1 MRFIGSLIKYFIYLC
16 LVLIAVGAALF
27 WFDTGSWLVKP
38 LAIRAGNFF
47 LDPLK
52 LEIENING
60 SVHNGFSVEKLKLIS
75 GDEDLFTLNYA
86 SVSPDWDLIL
96 KSLTDD
102 NILNGVPFIKN
113 LNVSGVSSDLE
124 NVMALVDHFDESEDK
139 KEEKEPVKFTLNPF
153 NLEIKDVNF
162 GTPYSNLELDALTLN
177 EAGNL
182 LLDSKIISGE
192 NIFPVKTNAVLN
204 FNPIEIISSDLFLGQ
219 ATGNLAANIEPLK
232 ANLKLK
238 SLSLDELLKFVPKEL
253 QGDIKVSGLIDAD
266 VKAEQ
271 NGDFIKAAG
280 FLAMPQ
286 ANIMDVPLSFN
297 LPFSWDGEKVLNL
310 LDATLKTQA
319 AKLNLSASADIA
331 SMKILA
337 NGQARNISL
346 TEIGTMFAP
355 ELKLKGE
362 GGNIDFDIDTVASGD
377 ILSNTRADIKADM
390 PSISAMGIK
399 ILENL
404 AAKIKLDKQ
413 QAPKLDVTGRIFGG
427 KLFARGE
434 VTQDFKP
441 QAIVSLVN
449 VDVPTLINIVPE
461 AAKSVKNPSGKI
473 TLRTIIHENLN
484 LDTTLTSE
492 KLAANGIALTN
503 IKANANYSVN
513 ENLANLESFSANLGG
528 SPAGSKG
535 LITASGKVNLNTGD
549 FNSALKTEN
558 LDPRIVPELKKLNLL
573 GIYNLSANASGNY
586 NKIES
591 IKADAVLNAKGVG
604 YDKLKI
610 GNIDFPVSYA
620 NNLLNIKNAKANI
633 PGGALN
639 LAGNVNLKNTAN
651 PAFDLAL
658 STRGIN
664 LAETLKAFNL
674 QDKNMPVS
682 GKVSGAADIEGNL
695 KNLILNATIRAENVK
710 AGNLLDMPQAL
721 IDVKGDMKK
730 ISLNKLETKI
740 NGSDIKGLGSLNIN
754 QKNFMNSTV
763 SFSAN
768 LKHLNIKKIL
778 AQAMGSSP
786 VDGVIDATASVKGT
800 IAKPEGELK
809 ITRPIFYG
817 NNEIRDIA
825 VKLNSP
831 EANHYKI
838 NAGARIEKFKPEVD
852 IDVKQKDGIFT
863 YRVDTKPLD
872 INSAIETQ
880 IPSMSGMAKGFAN
893 VSVTGSTK
901 PNTNIN
907 INATA
912 KEIKLMDK
920 ISIKNISLPIV
931 FLQDKNKIEMKNG
944 NAYLSDGIIKTGLDV
959 DLTKKNYTSK
969 VKISDLDFGKLA
981 GKFLPE
987 GELIGKANAEANIK
1001 GNFGV
1006 MPTSY
1011 ANGKFST
1018 TPGYIHKMSIID
1030 KVTPTKKISFENISG
1045 SFFWNGKDLF
1055 LNPGTGATADKNE
1068 PLYRYVHINGSLGIP
1083 GKGLNLL
1090 FDGRFDLKIL
1100 DQLLGAMK
1108 GVFQYM
1114 TGNLAQN
1121 VLRDAAGRI
1130 FGVKRRDFQT
1140 VSFRLANSWNELRLL
1155 DLKIT
1160 KPIEDFLPIDM
1171 LNKDQEQQKDDTQF
1185 KLNLKIPVGKGDES
1199 IEEESTSDQFKQQLI
1214 DNLFNIGF

>member
-16 LVLIAVGAALF
+16 LILIAVGAALF

-38 LAIRAGNFF
+38 LATRAGNFF

-75 GDEDLFTLNYA
+75 GDEDLVTLNYA
-86 SVSPDWDLIL
+86 SVSPDWDLVL
-96 KSLTDD
+96 KSLTGD

-124 NVMALVDHFDESEDK
+124 KVMALAAHFDVDKDK

-153 NLEIKDVNF
+153 NLDIKDVNF
-162 GTPYSNLELDALTLN
+162 GTPYANLELDALTLN
-177 EAGNL
+177 EVGNL
-182 LLDSKIISGE
+182 FLDSKIISGE
-192 NIFPVKTNAVLN
+192 NIFPVKTNAVFN

-219 ATGNLAANIEPLK
+219 ATGNLAAALEPLK
-232 ANLKLK
+232 ANLSLK
-238 SLSLDELLKFVPKEL
+238 SLSLDELLKFVPQDL

-271 NGDFIKAAG
+271 NGDFIKASG

-286 ANIMDVPLSFN
+286 ANIMEVPLSFN
-297 LPFSWDGEKVLNL
+297 LPFSWDGEKL
-310 LDATLKTQA
+310 LSLIDATLKTQA
-319 AKLNLSASADIA
+319 AKLNLSASADIE

-337 NGQARNISL
+337 KGQARNISL

-362 GGNIDFDIDTVASGD
+362 GGNVDFDIDTVASGD
-377 ILSNTRADIKADM
+377 ILSNTRADIKADI

-404 AAKIKLDKQ
+404 AAKIKLEKA

-441 QAIVSLVN
+441 QAVVSLVN
-449 VDVPTLINIVPE
+449 IDVPTLINLVPE
-461 AAKSVKNPSGKI
+461 AAKSIKNPSGKI

-484 LDTTLTSE
+484 LDATLTSE

-503 IKANANYSVN
+503 INANANYSVN
-513 ENLANLESFSANLGG
+513 ENRANLESFSANLG
-528 SPAGSKG
+528 KG
-535 LITASGKVNLNTGD
+535 LITASGGADLNTGD
-549 FNSALKTEN
+549 FHSALKTEN
-558 LDPRIVPELKKLNLL
+558 LDPRIIPELKKLNLL
-573 GIYNLSANASGNY
+573 GIYNLNANASGNY

-610 GNIDFPVSYA
+610 GNIEFPVSYA
-620 NNLLNIKNAKANI
+620 NNILNIKNAKANL

-639 LAGNVNLKNTAN
+639 LAGSVNLKNTAN

-674 QDKNMPVS
+674 KDKNMPVS
-682 GKVSGAADIEGNL
+682 GKISGAADVKGNL
-695 KNLILNATIRAENVK
+695 KNPALNATLRAENVK
-710 AGNLLDMPQAL
+710 AGTIVNMPRAL

-730 ISLNKLETKI
+730 ISLNKLDAKI
-740 NGSDIKGLGSLNIN
+740 NDADIKGLGSLNIN
-754 QKNFMNSTV
+754 QKNFMDSTV

-768 LKHLNIKKIL
+768 LKHLNIKKIV

-825 VKLNSP
+825 VKLSSP

-852 IDVKQKDGIFT
+852 IDVKQKDGIFI

-880 IPSMSGMAKGFAN
+880 IPSMAGMAKGFAN
-893 VSVTGSTK
+893 VNVTGSTK
-901 PNTNIN
+901 PNSNIN
-907 INATA
+907 INASA
-912 KEIKLMDK
+912 KEIRIMDK
-920 ISIKNISLPIV
+920 VKIKNISLPIV
-931 FLQDKNKIEMKNG
+931 FSQAKNKIEMKNG
-944 NAYLSDGIIKTGLDV
+944 VAYLSDGTIKTGLDV

-969 VKISDLDFGKLA
+969 VNVSNLDFGKLA
-981 GKFLPE
+981 GEFLTE
-987 GELIGKANAEANIK
+987 GELIGKANAEVSIK
-1001 GNFGV
+1001 GGFGV
-1006 MPTSY
+1006 MPTSF

-1045 SFFWNGKDLF
+1045 SFFWDGRDLF
-1055 LNPGTGATADKNE
+1055 FNPGTGATAGKDE
-1068 PLYRYVHINGSLGIP
+1068 PLYRYVHVNGSLGIP

-1090 FDGRFDLKIL
+1090 CDGRFDLKIL

-1114 TGNLAQN
+1114 TGNVASN
-1121 VLRDAAGRI
+1121 FLRDAAGRI

-1160 KPIEDFLPIDM
+1160 KPTEDFLPIDM
-1171 LNKDQEQQKDDTQF
+1171 LNKDSEQQKDDTQF
-1185 KLNLKIPVGKGDES
+1185 KLNLKIPVGKGDSS

-1214 DNLFNIGF
+1214 DNIFNIGF